1 MLEQFQ
7 DILVNYLGK
16 GGDVMIPIAMGSFV
30 MWYAL
35 GYRFFTLRRGS
46 TRTVRQ
52 LTNLYMEGSQRKPKG
67 LIDSAVKMGVEIL
80 RSTEKRR
87 RKLMTEAFFP
97 LREAAKTYRATAK
110 VIVICAPLAGL
121 LGTVGGMIEMFD
133 SLATQE
139 FFSQSGGIAGGIA
152 EALFTTQLGLTV
164 AVPGLI
170 VGRYLEKREALIDTE
185 LDQVIEMVCAL
196 EKEEDREEDNES

>member
-1 MLEQFQ
+1 
-7 DILVNYLGK
+7 
-16 GGDVMIPIAMGSFV
+16 MIPIAIGSFIL
-30 MWYAL
+30 WYAL

-46 TRTVRQ
+46 RKSVRQ
-52 LTNLYMEGSQRKPKG
+52 LTELYMAGTTRKPKG
-67 LIDSAVKMGVEIL
+67 LIDSAVIIGVDIL
-80 RSTEKRR
+80 RSTSKRR
-87 RKLMTEAFFP
+87 RKLMTEAFYP
-97 LREAAKTYRATAK
+97 IREAASYYRSIAK

-170 VGRYLEKREALIDTE
+170 VGRYLEKRENLIDTE

-196 EKEEDREEDNES
+196 EKEEDRVEENEI

>member
-1 MLEQFQ
+1 MFSEYQ
-7 DILVNYLGK
+7 DIFIEYLGK
-16 GGDVMIPIAMGSFV
+16 GGSVMVPIAIGSFIL
-30 MWYAL
+30 WYAL

-52 LTNLYMEGSQRKPKG
+52 LTEQYMKGTDRKPRG
-67 LIDSAVKMGVEIL
+67 LVDSAVKIGVDIL
-80 RSTEKRR
+80 RSTSKRR
-87 RKLMTEAFFP
+87 RKLMTEAFYP
-97 LREAAKTYRATAK
+97 LREAASYYRATAK

-133 SLATQE
+133 SLASQE

-170 VGRYLEKREALIDTE
+170 VGRYLEKRENLIDTE
-185 LDQVIEMVCAL
+185 LDQVIDIVCAL
-196 EKEEDREEDNES
+196 EKEEDRIEDNET

>member
-1 MLEQFQ
+1 MNLK
-7 DILVNYLGK
+7 DIFVDYLSQ
-16 GGDVMIPIAMGSFV
+16 GGEVMIPITIGSFV

-35 GYRFFTLRRGS
+35 GYRFFALRRGS
-46 TRTVRQ
+46 TRSVRQ
-52 LTNLYMEGSQRKPKG
+52 LTELYMAGSERKPRG
-67 LIDSAVKMGVEIL
+67 LVDTAVKMGVDIL
-80 RSTEKRR
+80 RSTSKRR
-87 RKLMTEAFFP
+87 RKLMTEAFYP
-97 LREAAKTYRATAK
+97 LKETASYYRATAK

-133 SLATQE
+133 SLASQE

-170 VGRYLEKREALIDTE
+170 VGRYLEKREAVIETE
-185 LDQVIEMVCAL
+185 LEQVIEIVCAL
-196 EKEEDREEDNES
+196 EKEEDREEENET